1 MVEIA
6 LATAI
11 IAIGISSI
19 LVLFPIG
26 INATRAAMDENCYP
40 DAAETVA
47 RFVRSKYLSAW
58 RIEADTAAIGTMP
71 AFPETLPTAEKFP
84 EEKKDDPGENATLTD
99 TAFTETVKVDGTDI
113 KSGLQQYSNGV
124 YKFTRAGY
132 NGEEIFSATVKI
144 WSKPADLKTASDTSS
159 AKAPLYIPN
168 TTNNFN
174 MALVD
179 GGITLEKPDGAPG
192 DGKNWKFGAFAQ
204 SAMVEISWK
213 DNVRTFRVDIYNPY
227 YIIPPATPTP

>member
-58 RIEADTAAIGTMP
+58 RTEGDTAAIGTMP

-84 EEKKDDPGENATLTD
+84 EEKKDDPAANADLTD

-124 YKFTRAGY
+124 YKFTRVGY

-144 WSKPADLKTASDTSS
+144 WSKPDDLKTTANPTS
-159 AKAPLYIPN
+159 APLYIPN

-179 GGITLEKPDGAPG
+179 GGITLEKPDDAPG

-204 SAMVEISWK
+204 SAMVEISWG
-213 DNVRTFRVDIYNPY
+213 DNVRTFRVDVYNPY
-227 YIIPPATPTP
+227 YIIPPSTPTP